1 MSRNEDY
8 RRLITS
14 PAWRRLR
21 AQKMAR
27 SPLCEDCLLEGRT
40 RLATEVHHVTPI
52 ERGRSAEEMEKLAFD
67 AHNLRSLCEKC
78 HQNAHKMS
86 KNRGKKTIKE
96 RNGREVRRFVKRW
109 L

>member
-1 MSRNEDY
+1 MSRSAVLTME
-8 RRLITS
+8 
-14 PAWRRLR
+14 
-21 AQKMAR
+21 QEME
-27 SPLCEDCLLEGRT
+27 CT
-40 RLATEVHHVTPI
+40 R
-52 ERGRSAEEMEKLAFD
+52 EEMEKLAFD

-86 KNRGKKTIKE
+86 KNRGKKAIKE